1 MTESE
6 DHGGAQEAEEADPG
20 KHRRVLQT
28 SPFTSSRTTRKTREL
43 VNGPLLL
50 SERLGRGG
58 VHGLQVTRE
67 DG

>member
-20 KHRRVLQT
+20 KRRCVVQT
-28 SPFTSSRTTRKTREL
+28 SPFPSSGTTRKSRER
-43 VNGPLLL
+43 VSDPLLL
-50 SERLGRGG
+50 SEHLGRGG
-58 VHGLQVTRE
+58 VHGLQVKLE

>member
-20 KHRRVLQT
+20 KRRCVAQT
-28 SPFTSSRTTRKTREL
+28 SPFPSSGTTRKTRER
-43 VNGPLLL
+43 VSDPLLL
-50 SERLGRGG
+50 SEHLGRGG
-58 VHGLQVTRE
+58 FHGLQVKLE